1 MKEGARVKLETVKRF
16 FELIEAFSIS
26 ESDFKP
32 LLHSE
37 IEQTEF
43 PNLVTPAVVVSNYE
57 VLMQRIPNGKKLLE
71 EQKYDIQRVYE
82 AGETLI
88 TEVIWTAKVG
98 ADVGAFKAGQQ
109 LRAYFCCVFDFKDGK
124 IHRQRNYDCFERF

>member
-1 MKEGARVKLETVKRF
+1 MKLETVKRF

-32 LLHSE
+32 LLHPE

-43 PNLVTPAVVVSNYE
+43 PNFITPGVVVSNYE
-57 VLMQRIPNGKKLLE
+57 VLMQRIPNGKKLLK

-88 TEVIWTAKVG
+88 TEVIWTAEVG
-98 ADVGAFKAGQQ
+98 ADAGVFKTGQRLKAF
-109 LRAYFCCVFDFKDGK
+109 FCCLFDFKDGK
-124 IHRQRNYDCFERF
+124 IYRQRNYDCFERF

>member
-1 MKEGARVKLETVKRF
+1 MKLETVKRF

-32 LLHSE
+32 LLHPE

-43 PNLVTPAVVVSNYE
+43 PNFITPGVVVSNFE
-57 VLMQRIPNGKKLLE
+57 VLMQRIPNGKKLLK

-88 TEVIWTAKVG
+88 TEVIWTAEVG
-98 ADVGAFKAGQQ
+98 ADAGVFKTGQRLKAF
-109 LRAYFCCVFDFKDGK
+109 FCCFFDFKDGK
-124 IHRQRNYDCFERF
+124 IYRQRNYDCFERF